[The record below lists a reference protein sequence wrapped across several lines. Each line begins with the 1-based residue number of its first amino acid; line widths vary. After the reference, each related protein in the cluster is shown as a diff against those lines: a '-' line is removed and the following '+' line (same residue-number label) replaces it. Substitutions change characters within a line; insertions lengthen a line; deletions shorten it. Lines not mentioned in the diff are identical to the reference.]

1 MVRKAAFP
9 ARAYDLQGS
18 CVLGGW
24 PRVGCRHSSWGEN
37 AGPLREAGSQAGG
50 QREAGVAAPRL
61 PGFEMERRTRFLPRT
76 LGRLRATEGNPRFNG
91 KNSRIYKKPFRN
103 KSEIIL
109 EFCRSPLYPEAYARA
124 ATGTVCFEEATW

>member
-1 MVRKAAFP
+1 MVRKTAFP
-9 ARAYDLQGS
+9 ARAYVLQGS

-103 KSEIIL
+103 KSENYFRIL
-109 EFCRSPLYPEAYARA
+109 WV
-124 ATGTVCFEEATW
+124 TK

>member
-1 MVRKAAFP
+1 MVTKAAFP

-24 PRVGCRHSSWGEN
+24 LLVGPRHSSLGEG

-91 KNSRIYKKPFRN
+91 ENFRICKSP
-103 KSEIIL
+103 SEINQKL
-109 EFCRSPLYPEAYARA
+109 F
-124 ATGTVCFEEATW
+124 